1 MRPPVAVEISE
12 RWLKVVVAKPA
23 TRPPRLLSC
32 VVKPIAGFSD
42 GQITQTV
49 KQVFRELKLK
59 ARPVTVSFPRHLVT
73 LRNLHLPSQDARE
86 IAQMI
91 DLNVTRMVPYRKEEV
106 VSSYR
111 LLGVDDIGYT
121 KVMLAIVHRDLVKRQ
136 AGILESAGL
145 SIERILLSSHG
156 VWQWAVA
163 HHKSEMTAQELF
175 LLVDADATFLDCI
188 IGSREQ
194 ALFSRSI
201 ALQVDQLT
209 HEEGV
214 SKLIGEVS
222 QSLEVFQSEETN
234 KRPSKAFLSGAA
246 GSLERLEQVI
256 GRDLKL
262 PVVRVSPPSILPSR
276 GKGARPAEP
285 PPALSLTAV
294 TELATDQGEQLVSF
308 VLPEMQIKQSLR
320 QKTRELVL
328 LGSLSAYLVT
338 ALIGI
343 GMSRV
348 YHHQAYLKQL
358 LTRNAAIM
366 QEIGELITQ
375 SKRLELVKDR
385 LRLRELPLRYLA
397 ELQQLIPQEVAFEFV
412 SVDERR
418 RGVIRGQ
425 ALQLSHVFAFISTL
439 EQSPSIEHVE
449 TKYTRRKRARD
460 RDTTEFELA
469 LQFSP

>member
-23 TRPPRLLSC
+23 TRPPRLLAC

-49 KQVFRELKLK
+49 QQVVRELKLK
-59 ARPVTVSFPRHLVT
+59 ARPVTVSFPRCLVT
-73 LRNLHLPSQDARE
+73 LRNLHLPSQDPRE

-111 LLGVDDIGYT
+111 LLGADDIGYT

-156 VWQWAVA
+156 VWQWAA
-163 HHKSEMTAQELF
+163 ARHKSEMTAQELF

-188 IGSREQ
+188 ICSREQ

-201 ALQVDQLT
+201 ALQADQPVR
-209 HEEGV
+209 EEGM

-234 KRPSKAFLSGAA
+234 KRPIKAFLSGAA
-246 GSLERLEQVI
+246 GSLEPLKQAI

-262 PVVRVSPPSILPSR
+262 PVVSVSPPSILPPK

-285 PPALSLTAV
+285 PPTVSLTAV
-294 TELATDQGEQLVSF
+294 AELATDQGEQLMSF

-328 LGSLSAYLVT
+328 LGSLSASLVT
-338 ALIGI
+338 LLIGI

-348 YHHQAYLKQL
+348 YRHQAYLSQL
-358 LTRNAAIM
+358 QARNAAIT
-366 QEIGELITQ
+366 QEIGELVTQ
-375 SKRLELVKDR
+375 SKRLELIKES
-385 LRLRELPLRYLA
+385 LRLRGLPLRYLA
-397 ELQQLIPQEVAFEFV
+397 ELQQLVPQDIALEFV
-412 SVDERR
+412 SVDERQ

-439 EQSPSIEHVE
+439 EQSASVEHVE
-449 TKYTRRKRARD
+449 TKYTRRKRSRD
-460 RDTTEFELA
+460 KDTTEFELA
-469 LQFSP
+469 LQYRP